1 MLLFHQDVLN
11 VFVILPASDE
21 RSGHLRIIFIAAIIV
36 FELPVRPVPHHEQVA
51 LELLLL
57 VRVELTF
64 LIVTVIL
71 FFLSVLPRVVSFI
84 IVTETC
90 IVGLLALSHAS
101 LSITKVCLREVLIGS
116 DEHLLL
122 GLLRGDALPIELIC
136 VELHNGTVASS
147 HGATWLDWI
156 GLRLVLVLG
165 DRGLRWLMSWP
176 SLSRGLFG

>member
-1 MLLFHQDVLN
+1 VLN
-11 VFVILPASDE
+11 VFVILRASDE
-21 RSGHLRIIFIAAIIV
+21 SSGHLRIIFIAAIFV

-71 FFLSVLPRVVSFI
+71 FFLSVLSRVLSFI

-90 IVGLLALSHAS
+90 IVGFLALSHAS

-122 GLLRGDALPIELIC
+122 LLGLLRGDALPIELIC
-136 VELHNGTVASS
+136 VELHNGTIASS
-147 HGATWLDWI
+147 HGATWLDWV

-165 DRGLRWLMSWP
+165 DRGLRWLMSRL
-176 SLSRGLFG
+176 SLSRGFFG